1 MTTLAT
7 SFVPAE
13 IDATS
18 WANLEPLFA
27 ALRERPVG
35 SAAEF
40 ERWLFDRSELEA
52 ACSET
57 EANLYISMTCD
68 TNDTAAAGA
77 FTKFIEEVS
86 PKIKPAAF
94 ELDKRAAE
102 LFEQLDMPAARYL
115 VLHRATKAA
124 VEIFREKNVP
134 LQTELE
140 KLTQEYQ
147 KVTGSMTVEFDGQER
162 TMPQMG
168 KYQESNDRSVREAAW
183 RGGGAPPR
191 GGGGPNHPPRY
202 NKRTPPP
209 RGGGVAR
216 RRRAPA
222 AGQGHHRRDLRQA
235 DRPAP
240 AGRGQRRLHE
250 QCRVRVQVDAAV

>member
-1 MTTLAT
+1 MTTLDT

-183 RGGGAPPR
+183 RGG
-191 GGGGPNHPPRY
+191 
-202 NKRTPPP
+202 
-209 RGGGVAR
+209 
-216 RRRAPA
+216 RRAPA